1 MSLLP
6 VQAYA
11 NANTPLWAS
20 ADISG
25 GGPTGPTGPAGAT
38 GATGPAGAGGSFV
51 TQIFQYEVP
60 SGSNGGT
67 APGTGTFYARPF
79 NTGYPALDITGN
91 SSVIAG
97 LSLDVGTTSTIF
109 TFPAGTFA
117 ISGELGGLMTVEKA
131 RLYDSASSNVLALG
145 TSVGDDNRTNY
156 SSFYTIQTFAS
167 PTTVEA
173 QFAGFSSVGTQ
184 DWGQGTGFGDNEVFS
199 RLVVTRL

>member
-11 NANTPLWAS
+11 NLSTPLWAS

-25 GGPTGPTGPAGAT
+25 GAGPTGPTGPAGTGAT
-38 GATGPAGAGGSFV
+38 GPTGPAGAGGSFV

-79 NTGYPALDITGN
+79 NTGYPALDPSGN
-91 SSVIAG
+91 STVIAG
-97 LSLDVGTTSTIF
+97 LSLDTPSTSTIF

-131 RLYDSASSNVLALG
+131 RLYDSAGSNVLASRHIGWRRQSHELFVLLHDPDLRS
-145 TSVGDDNRTNY
+145 TDNGG
-156 SSFYTIQTFAS
+156 S
-167 PTTVEA
+167 TVRRV
-173 QFAGFSSVGTQ
+173 Q
-184 DWGQGTGFGDNEVFS
+184 FS
-199 RLVVTRL
+199 RHAGLGSGNWLRRQ